1 MQGDITTGD
10 GAWRGS
16 QYCAVYERLAASL
29 DSGIRNVAPGTE
41 AAVAKALVYFRMTR
55 DQSAVAHLEAIALTI
70 LGLRRSLAGPTGR
83 DWKFRAELSRQM
95 QAWLAGAP
103 MFPAAKAPT
112 LDRLA
117 A

>member
-1 MQGDITTGD
+1 MQGDNATVD
-10 GAWRGS
+10 NAWRGS
-16 QYCAVYERLAASL
+16 QYCAVYERLAVSL

-55 DQSAVAHLEAIALTI
+55 DEIAVGRLEAITMTI
-70 LGLRRSLAGPTGR
+70 LGLRRSLAGATGK

-95 QAWLAGAP
+95 QIWLAGAP
-103 MFPAAKAPT
+103 MFPAADARA
-112 LDRLA
+112 LDRVA